1 MPKVI
6 YYFKSFKSF
15 SKNEDKAKEFIKSS
29 TKDLTGL
36 FFILEKYDNIIEE
49 EFISNA
55 DIKEYS
61 SYEDEEEVLFFPFS
75 SFEVEKIENRENHV
89 NIYLKFLGKYRAY
102 IEEKKPI
109 QNIFKDIPISQF
121 GRDITDFG
129 LIKYKFYKY
138 WEIKKEIQL
147 AQLSVVNTTCILYFE
162 KNKLLFSFN
171 TGLKLYDIQN
181 DKIIFIIF
189 VHKQKIN
196 DLIKINQ
203 NTFISSSDDKTI
215 KIIELTNNF

>member
-1 MPKVI
+1 M
-6 YYFKSFKSF
+6 
-15 SKNEDKAKEFIKSS
+15 
-29 TKDLTGL
+29 
-36 FFILEKYDNIIEE
+36 
-49 EFISNA
+49 
-55 DIKEYS
+55 
-61 SYEDEEEVLFFPFS
+61 
-75 SFEVEKIENRENHV
+75 
-89 NIYLKFLGKYRAY
+89 
-102 IEEKKPI
+102 
-109 QNIFKDIPISQF
+109 
-121 GRDITDFG
+121 
-129 LIKYKFYKY
+129 
-138 WEIKKEIQL
+138 
-147 AQLSVVNTTCILYFE
+147 VNTTCILYFE